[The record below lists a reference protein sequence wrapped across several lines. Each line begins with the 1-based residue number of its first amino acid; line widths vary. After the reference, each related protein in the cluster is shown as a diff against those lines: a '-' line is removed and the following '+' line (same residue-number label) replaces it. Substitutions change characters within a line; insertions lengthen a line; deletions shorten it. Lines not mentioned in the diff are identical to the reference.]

1 VGGGT
6 VQPVVTQRAGAR
18 AREKVVDAWAPR
30 LATPMPTHLKPRTMF
45 YLARLAY
52 LLVPLMVALPA
63 LLIATLSQ
71 AA

>member
-1 VGGGT
+1 
-6 VQPVVTQRAGAR
+6 
-18 AREKVVDAWAPR
+18 
-30 LATPMPTHLKPRTMF
+30 MPLYLSSRTMF

>member
-1 VGGGT
+1 
-6 VQPVVTQRAGAR
+6 
-18 AREKVVDAWAPR
+18 
-30 LATPMPTHLKPRTMF
+30 MPLHLKPRTMF

-63 LLIATLSQ
+63 LLVATLGH